1 MLPSTNWVVRFVS
14 LGLDTKYQRYHLS
27 GMPTIALR
35 VLTKA
40 CLLTTHHSSLTAYYS
55 PLTHYSPLTT
65 HRLLLPTYYYAG
77 FLTLQSVVDEY
88 AFALG
93 GEQ

>member
-1 MLPSTNWVVRFVS
+1 MVRFVS

-35 VLTKA
+35 VLTEA
-40 CLLTTHHSSLTAYYS
+40 MLTYYSSLIAYCLLLT
-55 PLTHYSPLTT
+55 THYSPLTT